1 MEIDMNVLNNVIII
15 NIKMNK
21 KNKYVLIVVI
31 MLQLMIQLCNI
42 FKMDIVYNNVL
53 ENMHNQNH
61 YQNIIQHVIFNVN
74 IINKVI
80 INIV

>member
-1 MEIDMNVLNNVIII
+1 
-15 NIKMNK
+15 
-21 KNKYVLIVVI
+21 
-31 MLQLMIQLCNI
+31 
-42 FKMDIVYNNVL
+42 MDIVYNNVL

-74 IINKVI
+74 TIKKVI

>member
-1 MEIDMNVLNNVIII
+1 MNVLNNVIII

-53 ENMHNQNH
+53 ENMLNMNH
-61 YQNIIQHVIFNVN
+61 YQNIIQHVIINVN
-74 IINKVI
+74 IVKKVI